1 MRMRTG
7 WGNRGSRENI
17 RALRVNSI
25 ESKTREKKKIVF
37 RWKTKILKV
46 KQMLSK
52 VFTYEA
58 PVGGMFTWLP
68 NVILY

>member
-7 WGNRGSRENI
+7 WGDRGRRENI
-17 RALRVNSI
+17 RASRVNST
-25 ESKTREKKKIVF
+25 ESKTREKKNAF